1 MARKLLG
8 ISITRGMSS
17 APNPK
22 PPQKKPMMLYL
33 SRAFV
38 EFGPF
43 PTEEMVSFY
52 QRGLL
57 KDSDYVRTENTDHW
71 LHVNE
76 WAAAFPAAAPKPA
89 PAKKAK
95 PAPAPAAAPAPT
107 PAPAPAAK
115 KPAVKK
121 AKK

>member
-1 MARKLLG
+1 
-8 ISITRGMSS
+8 
-17 APNPK
+17 
-22 PPQKKPMMLYL
+22 MMLYL

-43 PTEEMVSFY
+43 PPEEMTSFY

-57 KDSDYVRTENTDHW
+57 KDSDYVRTENTDNW
-71 LHVNE
+71 LHVND
-76 WAAAFPAAAPKPA
+76 WAASLTAPAPAKKPA
-89 PAKKAK
+89 PAKTAA
-95 PAPAPAAAPAPT
+95 PAPAPEPA